1 LGPKRQRWDIADAFE
16 SIGAATAIATTLE
29 QTVSARVASEQSVA
43 LAQWQQEDRP
53 RRVLL
58 RAVGS

>member
-29 QTVSARVASEQSVA
+29 QA
-43 LAQWQQEDRP
+43 LVEVEAQDLKAAVVDH
-53 RRVLL
+53 VLGPPVL
-58 RAVGS
+58 